1 MNSLRSVSSLSER
14 QLPGAA
20 RPSIR
25 VRSERVGP
33 LLGKRPLQSS
43 PLGDGFQG
51 RCDPFWRAAWKDT
64 QPAASDA
71 LLQHSAQDR
80 KPAIESGLA
89 RNQPGANL
97 VPIRR
102 TRRQAA
108 EATPPLEGPRL
119 PPFPHALPTSHPHI
133 AHIAPWI
140 EETER

>member
-1 MNSLRSVSSLSER
+1 MADEEANIHAYPNSLRSVSLPSER

-102 TRRQAA
+102 APAGSLGNASTRR
-108 EATPPLEGPRL
+108 
-119 PPFPHALPTSHPHI
+119 TS
-133 AHIAPWI
+133 ACQGW
-140 EETER
+140 RR

>member
-1 MNSLRSVSSLSER
+1 MISLRSVSSLSER

-20 RPSIR
+20 RPFLFPQPDNSPR
-25 VRSERVGP
+25 RMTAR
-33 LLGKRPLQSS
+33 RASS
-43 PLGDGFQG
+43 GCLAL
-51 RCDPFWRAAWKDT
+51 RAGGWLR
-64 QPAASDA
+64 DA
-71 LLQHSAQDR
+71 DITPPKHPEAVTF
-80 KPAIESGLA
+80 P
-89 RNQPGANL
+89 QPGANL